1 MTGVLHIVLA
11 RKPIEGTVAENCL
24 RFGCGA
30 LNIDAC
36 RVTTDEK
43 LTRVLGKTTE
53 SSSGW
58 KSVKR
63 SPIAVK
69 DGGRWPAN
77 LMLGHAARCV
87 YKGTVKVAGS
97 APTASGFDRLNKKQ
111 AALGYRPGE
120 YQKGEVEPG
129 YCHTDADG
137 KETVEVWECEKG
149 CAVSIIGEQSGVK
162 TSGKSKQVHE
172 EYGDAFKFGGG
183 LSTPENQYGDTGT
196 ASRFFF
202 NFSEQESDE

>member
-1 MTGVLHIVLA
+1 MTGILHIVVA
-11 RKPIEGTVAENCL
+11 RKPIEGTIVENCL
-24 RFGCGA
+24 QWGCGT

-36 RVTTDEK
+36 RVTTAEK

-63 SPIAVK
+63 SPIAGK

-77 LMLGHAARCV
+77 LILGHATGCV
-87 YKGTVKVAGS
+87 YKGTKKVKAVLGGN
-97 APTASGFDRLNKKQ
+97 SGHIDGKNVYGKYGQTKGNGQ
-111 AALGYRPGE
+111 TVGYA
-120 YQKGEVEPG
+120 
-129 YCHTDADG
+129 DADG
-137 KETVEVWECEKG
+137 NETVEDWQCESD
-149 CAVSIIGEQSGVK
+149 CAVKTMGEQSGERK
-162 TSGKSKQVHE
+162 TTWVSSTHANNRKNEFLEKLGHP
-172 EYGDAFKFGGG
+172 GDQGYND
-183 LSTPENQYGDTGT
+183 SGT

>member
-1 MTGVLHIVLA
+1 MTGILHIVVA
-11 RKPIEGTVAENCL
+11 RKPIEGTIVENCL
-24 RFGCGA
+24 QWETGA

-36 RVTTDEK
+36 RVTTTEK

-63 SPIAVK
+63 SPIAGK

-77 LMLGHAARCV
+77 LILGHATGCV
-87 YKGTVKVAGS
+87 YKGTKKVKAVLGGN
-97 APTASGFDRLNKKQ
+97 SGHVDGKNVYGKYGQTKGNGQ
-111 AALGYRPGE
+111 TVGYA
-120 YQKGEVEPG
+120 
-129 YCHTDADG
+129 DADG
-137 KETVEVWECEKG
+137 NETVEDWECESD
-149 CAVSIIGEQSGVK
+149 CAVKTMGEQSGVK
-162 TSGKSKQVHE
+162 TSGKSKKVHE

-196 ASRFFF
+196 AARFFF
-202 NFSEQESDE
+202 NYTEQESDE